1 MKKSS
6 RIITATLG
14 IICIILTATLT
25 GTIIQYNSIIQDKEL
40 TIDNRTETIVQYNS
54 TIQDKKQTID
64 DLNQQIEEKND
75 EISYLDLTIIDRN
88 SQIENITNQKD
99 QIQEWFN
106 NNVTYFNNKIDV
118 LQIQNSTNQR
128 TIEEFEIQNS
138 TNQETI
144 EELQIQNSTNQEIIN
159 IMQNRLNTS
168 DQQIDSLIVDK
179 TELENRIDK
188 LESVLTF
195 NTSDLQTF
203 VFHVVGEK
211 EEWINNTDINSIYNE
226 LLAISNNTYEIIIFP
241 EVREHQNITA
251 ELEWLNNDF
260 MGKQGIPI
268 MYEAFSGSEENLSI
282 TKRSLENITT
292 ALTTNNIKYLRV
304 AEVRSWY
311 MENNVT
317 FPEEYVIELLEFCR
331 TNNLKIFWTEWKIDY
346 PPEVKVFT
354 YIEKLIEGYEDIVT
368 VSFSTNSGEAQPA
381 VGFLNLDEMFQ
392 HLGAL
397 IQAWYWDTRYDEDL
411 QNMPESLLAL
421 HASVAKSAGAEII

>member
-6 RIITATLG
+6 RIITSTLG

-25 GTIIQYNSIIQDKEL
+25 GTIIQYNSTIQEKEL
-40 TIDNRTETIVQYNS
+40 TIDN
-54 TIQDKKQTID
+54 
-64 DLNQQIEEKND
+64 LNQPIEEKND
-75 EISYLDLTIIDRN
+75 EISSLNLTITNRN

-99 QIQEWFN
+99 QIQIWLN
-106 NNVTYFNNKIDV
+106 NNITAFNNKIDV
-118 LQIQNSTNQR
+118 LLIQNSTNQ
-128 TIEEFEIQNS
+128 Q
-138 TNQETI
+138 
-144 EELQIQNSTNQEIIN
+144 IIN
-159 IMQNRLNTS
+159 ILQNRLNTS

-331 TNNLKIFWTEWKIDY
+331 TNNLKIFWTEWKIEY